1 MTLTEPLRYRHVGE
15 AIRGPQGQDMS
26 VRAEVGLLSRNVR
39 IFGSQDVAGT
49 DSFGAHV
56 QMLHID
62 EAHLRYVELTHVGQ
76 ANQLGHYPIH
86 FHHSGVVNDRVSVHG
101 CAVHRSFNVM

>member
-49 DSFGAHV
+49 EAFGAHV
-56 QMLHID
+56 MMLHAD
-62 EAHLRYVELTHVGQ
+62 TARLHGRRLQGQ
-76 ANQLGHYPIH
+76 PVLIH
-86 FHHSGVVNDRVSVHG
+86 RFQQ
-101 CAVHRSFNVM
+101 